1 MMSSFNLKYDYKT
14 CVDLQRIYINR
25 FESIYNRCKRKN
37 FSNRN
42 DKRYFLTLVHDIR
55 KLHQILLCQF
65 NVTSDFVQN
74 RFESKVNEL
83 IQLYDLKL
91 LDYDAWVDDG
101 NHYGG
106 GNHAGDDDNN
116 VTDSTSKERTW
127 ISNHFGQLEPM
138 VSKKELLELFR
149 KLTRDT
155 NRKGHCPACFYIGY
169 RRYHTISRCKSIELA
184 YEVYKQNENVLL
196 SNKTLSD
203 SYSDFD
209 NVSDYDGDTLL
220 FVNSGRNQTPSKILH
235 PKPIIA
241 HVGNKFKHNSIAN
254 QSESLTKSMDELAIS
269 NCLNTDWKAGIN
281 RSLSS
286 PMISID
292 SSTIMVNLISKC
304 KNQMEPSIKAML
316 NYDFNA
322 NYILRSFLDN
332 LKNNFNYGDIKFDD
346 FPKDISKRIIYK
358 RIGIISINVG
368 IGLFHESIE
377 FIVLDGDKK
386 RLNDNGFNDIFRNL
400 HRFGMVISCEELKK
414 FLINISK
421 NTSSYNIDLKQSVK
435 MIDYCFKNLVNAN
448 GCTVTIPPFIP
459 SLLPQTISNDTE
471 EMKEIILGSGIH
483 FKVKPMN
490 PISNPWMNK
499 LLRARILAPIIH
511 QLDHVSQSMP
521 IQINVKNVPIET
533 DITAISTAYC
543 IDPNIKIYYHFE
555 TAIADGLVSIESQE
569 NVAKYDNVI
578 IYLIVGEFPS
588 TSLQKLD
595 NNNEQCDATTHR
607 SLLFKFQPSNF
618 IIIEKINT
626 FDDCDE
632 SRELL
637 IANYIRINVKP
648 KCP

>member
-1 MMSSFNLKYDYKT
+1 MDQSSLSLNP
-14 CVDLQRIYINR
+14 N
-25 FESIYNRCKRKN
+25 
-37 FSNRN
+37 
-42 DKRYFLTLVHDIR
+42 
-55 KLHQILLCQF
+55 
-65 NVTSDFVQN
+65 
-74 RFESKVNEL
+74 SKIENEL
-83 IQLYDLKL
+83 YRLMIRSRQMIRNGLQPDLDWNEEKIIDSGKL
-91 LDYDAWVDDG
+91 L
-101 NHYGG
+101 
-106 GNHAGDDDNN
+106 
-116 VTDSTSKERTW
+116 KEIEMIQRTMKM
-127 ISNHFGQLEPM
+127 I
-138 VSKKELLELFR
+138 
-149 KLTRDT
+149 
-155 NRKGHCPACFYIGY
+155 
-169 RRYHTISRCKSIELA
+169 
-184 YEVYKQNENVLL
+184 
-196 SNKTLSD
+196 NKT
-203 SYSDFD
+203 
-209 NVSDYDGDTLL
+209 
-220 FVNSGRNQTPSKILH
+220 
-235 PKPIIA
+235 
-241 HVGNKFKHNSIAN
+241 
-254 QSESLTKSMDELAIS
+254 
-269 NCLNTDWKAGIN
+269 
-281 RSLSS
+281 
-286 PMISID
+286 
-292 SSTIMVNLISKC
+292 
-304 KNQMEPSIKAML
+304 
-316 NYDFNA
+316 
-322 NYILRSFLDN
+322 
-332 LKNNFNYGDIKFDD
+332 
-346 FPKDISKRIIYK
+346 
-358 RIGIISINVG
+358 INVK
-368 IGLFHESIE
+368 LFNESR
-377 FIVLDGDKK
+377 DC
-386 RLNDNGFNDIFRNL
+386 
-400 HRFGMVISCEELKK
+400 CEELKK

-448 GCTVTIPPFIP
+448 GCTVTIPSFIP

-471 EMKEIILGSGIH
+471 EMKEIVLGSGIH